1 MEKGEQLVVILI
13 LTFSTYS
20 TMKSISYLY
29 AFGWSC
35 FLLELEH
42 DGWSSW
48 FLLCILKEN
57 QTQPQNIS

>member
-1 MEKGEQLVVILI
+1 MWKGEQFVVILL

-29 AFGWSC
+29 AIGWPC

-42 DGWSSW
+42 DG
-48 FLLCILKEN
+48 
-57 QTQPQNIS
+57 